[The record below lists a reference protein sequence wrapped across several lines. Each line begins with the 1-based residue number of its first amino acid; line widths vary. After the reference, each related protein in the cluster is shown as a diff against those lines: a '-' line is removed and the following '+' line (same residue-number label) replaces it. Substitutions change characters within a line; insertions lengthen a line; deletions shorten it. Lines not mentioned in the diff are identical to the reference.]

1 MSFEPIKINKARCPD
16 CRDVLVSEDP
26 RKHLECSCGQLT
38 IGGGH
43 FMLYRTG
50 KFKEL
55 SKLHESL
62 APHDVNE
69 EVPEMVKENDKKK
82 KQ

>member
-1 MSFEPIKINKARCPD
+1 MSFEPIKLNKARCPD
-16 CRDVLVSEDP
+16 CRDILISENP
-26 RKHLECSCGQLT
+26 KKTEECSCGQLT

-50 KFKEL
+50 KYKEL
-55 SKLHESL
+55 SKLHETL

-69 EVPEMVKENDKKK
+69 EAPDIPDEQKKK
-82 KQ
+82 

>member
-1 MSFEPIKINKARCPD
+1 MPFEPIKINKARCPV
-16 CRDVLVSEDP
+16 CRDILVSEDP
-26 RKHLECSCGQLT
+26 KKQIECSCGQLT

-43 FMLYRTG
+43 YMLYRTG

-55 SKLHESL
+55 SKLHETL

-69 EVPEMVKENDKKK
+69 EAPDIQEEPKKK
-82 KQ
+82 N